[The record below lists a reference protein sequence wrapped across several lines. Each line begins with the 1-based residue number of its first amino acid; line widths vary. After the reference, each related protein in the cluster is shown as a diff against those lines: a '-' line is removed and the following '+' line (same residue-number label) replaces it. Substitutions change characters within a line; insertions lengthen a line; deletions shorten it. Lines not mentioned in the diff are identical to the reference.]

1 MNFGVLVDQIPPP
14 LCYLSG
20 LEWRAQ
26 VNYPSE
32 CPMNENYQAPVSKT
46 QTSYPSEC
54 PMNENYQAPKADDK
68 IDPTNMMPPPNQR
81 PSPDQPFELST
92 TRVSSSIPKAQ
103 PTGDKDQTWQYP
115 SPQMFWNAMIR
126 KGWRWQDDEP
136 EADTINNIINIHN
149 VNNERAWREVQKND
163 NFFKK

>member
-1 MNFGVLVDQIPPP
+1 MSSSSN
-14 LCYLSG
+14 ST
-20 LEWRAQ
+20 Q